1 MTAALLAALETLAGP
16 GISVAAEPVSGVDGL
31 IGDEMEA
38 VRKAVAKRRAEFAA
52 GRRAARRA
60 LEMPHA
66 EIPVGPDRSPV
77 WPDGV
82 VGSISHDTG
91 LAAAAVARI
100 GTIRAIGLDLTEAA
114 PLPGRT
120 SEAILTEAERQLQGL
135 DARLVFSAKE
145 SLFKALY
152 PEVGGFFGFDA
163 AVVSPIL
170 SEGCF
175 EIRLTRDLGG
185 SPSGTVYTGRAA
197 HADGVLVTLLAL

>member
-1 MTAALLAALETLAGP
+1 MLNRRTLTRRGAVIGGALALTVGLAGC
-16 GISVAAEPVSGVDGL
+16 AAGDADAGSDSGDMGTITLGYIPSWTDGL
-31 IGDEMEA
+31 STADLLEDQLTKLGYTVEME
-38 VRKAVAKRRAEFAA
+38 
-52 GRRAARRA
+52 
-60 LEMPHA
+60 
-66 EIPVGPDRSPV
+66 
-77 WPDGV
+77 
-82 VGSISHDTG
+82 T
-91 LAAAAVARI
+91 
-100 GTIRAIGLDLTEAA
+100 LTEAA

-120 SEAILTEAERQLQGL
+120 SETILTEAERHLQGL

-170 SEGCF
+170 SEGSF

-185 SPSGTVYTGRAA
+185 SSSGTVYTGRAA